1 MTQSG
6 AVTGGGFSSITLKR
20 LRAGL
25 VLMLSATLGITA
37 NASAETSKTFTP
49 GAGSEQPSLELA
61 GVCSRDLT
69 ENCGAVSDSAE
80 ARVSCSGLAGRGARL
95 GAPLW
100 LGPQRWPYS
109 CSASWPERRQSGS
122 THPAGS
128 CVMSR
133 TDPIRSGQSRGLLL
147 DQLDASRSDVVSRA
161 R

>member
-80 ARVSCSGLAGRGARL
+80 ARVSCSGLAGKGVARF
-95 GAPLW
+95 G
-100 LGPQRWPYS
+100 
-109 CSASWPERRQSGS
+109 CSAVAWPA
-122 THPAGS
+122 TLA
-128 CVMSR
+128 
-133 TDPIRSGQSRGLLL
+133 LLL
-147 DQLDASRSDVVSRA
+147 LRELAGEETIRLDSPGWIVRDVEN
-161 R
+161 